1 MRNYLLINQ
10 TINYFSIYIYHHFI
24 TVYMQR
30 IPSFPRKCARSRRQV
45 TVRLAP
51 GAVNVTDYLKATR
64 RVRVRPDFVKEFKP
78 GLSLKS
84 Q

>member
-1 MRNYLLINQ
+1 MAMRNYLLINQ
-10 TINYFSIYIYHHFI
+10 TINYFSIYIYHQFI

-30 IPSFPRKCARSRRQV
+30 FRVSLGSAPAV

-51 GAVNVTDYLKATR
+51 GAVTVTDYLKAPR